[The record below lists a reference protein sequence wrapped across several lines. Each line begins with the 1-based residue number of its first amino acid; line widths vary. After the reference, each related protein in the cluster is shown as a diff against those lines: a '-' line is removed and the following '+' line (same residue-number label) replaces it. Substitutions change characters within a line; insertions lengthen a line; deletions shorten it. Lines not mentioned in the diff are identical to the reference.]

1 MSETLSAAP
10 AGAVAPAVAAAPGVP
25 HAPGPASVA
34 GAFGSLVVVLL
45 LIVALG
51 WAARRL
57 QQWRGARGGLLQVL
71 GGASLG
77 GKERV
82 VVLRAGE
89 AHFLIGVA
97 PGGVSLLHRF
107 DAAPDVAPD
116 VAPDAGAAMPAEGAF
131 ATRLRELLGP
141 RSAP

>member
-10 AGAVAPAVAAAPGVP
+10 AAAAPAVAAAPGVP

-107 DAAPDVAPD
+107 DAAPAELAADASAAP
-116 VAPDAGAAMPAEGAF
+116 PAEGAF
-131 ATRLRELLGP
+131 AARLRELLGP

>member
-1 MSETLSAAP
+1 MNDALGTAP
-10 AGAVAPAVAAAPGVP
+10 AVAPAVAAAPNVP

-107 DAAPDVAPD
+107 DAAPEL
-116 VAPDAGAAMPAEGAF
+116 APDAGAATPAEGAF
-131 ATRLRELLGP
+131 AARLRELLGP